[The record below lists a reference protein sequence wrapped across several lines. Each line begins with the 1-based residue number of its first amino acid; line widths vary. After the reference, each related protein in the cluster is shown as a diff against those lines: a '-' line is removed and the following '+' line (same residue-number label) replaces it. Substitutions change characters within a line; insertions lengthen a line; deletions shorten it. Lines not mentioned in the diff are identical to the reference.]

1 MRITVTL
8 GKIGENRNWKGV
20 LQRRII
26 AIVSYGVSIQYH
38 FFSCVIENIAT
49 IWHFKI
55 ALRFDYS
62 LGEAFG

>member
-1 MRITVTL
+1 MRITVIL

-26 AIVSYGVSIQYH
+26 AIVSYGASIQYH
-38 FFSCVIENIAT
+38 FFCYVIEYIAT

-55 ALRFDYS
+55 AWRFDYF